1 MNFNDAET
9 IKEILDECRTIAVV
23 GLSSNPFRP
32 SNGVAS
38 FMKKK
43 GYKIIPVNPNE
54 TEVLGEKSFAALS
67 NINEKI
73 DLVDIFRR
81 SDEAGQTVDEAIKI
95 GAKAVWLQEGVID
108 EAAAKRAANA
118 GLLVVMDRCWLKD
131 YIKYGER

>member
-1 MNFNDAET
+1 MNEPET
-9 IKEILDECRTIAVV
+9 IKRILGECKTIAVV

-54 TEVLGEKSFAALS
+54 TEVLSEKAFATLS
-67 NINEKI
+67 DITEKI

-81 SDEAGQTVDEAIKI
+81 SDEAGKVVDEAIKI
-95 GAKAVWLQEGVID
+95 GAKAIWLQEGVINQD
-108 EAAAKRAANA
+108 AAKRAENA
-118 GLLVVMDRCWLKD
+118 GMMVVMDRCWLKD
-131 YIKYGER
+131 YMKYGE